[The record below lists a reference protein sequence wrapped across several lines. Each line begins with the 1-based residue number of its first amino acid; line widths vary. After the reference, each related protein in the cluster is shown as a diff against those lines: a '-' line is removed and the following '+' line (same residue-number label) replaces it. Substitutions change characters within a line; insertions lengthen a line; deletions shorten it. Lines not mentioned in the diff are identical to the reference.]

1 MVKHIDF
8 LYKRDYNLYNQTRF
22 VDLPDGITLRP
33 CAKWTEKVRI
43 FKTVIKNN
51 NWGIDFKE
59 KNMEGHIEEFAEYLT
74 EIRGSSENTAA
85 SYKRDLYS
93 FTRFLEENGI
103 HNIKDV
109 NRTNIM
115 AYIYELEREDKAP
128 ATISRNA
135 ASIRSY
141 FIYLARKRIID
152 DNPAEGLETPKVEK
166 RMPAILSLSDVE
178 RLLEQPDITD
188 VKGIRDKAMLEVLYA
203 TGMRVTELISL
214 EISDINMEME
224 YLSCKNGEKTRII
237 PLGSKALEALDEYLR
252 KARMSMLRDER
263 EKTLFVNC
271 FGHPM
276 TRQGFWKIIKVYAK
290 KAGIK
295 EDITPHMLRHSFA
308 VHLIENGADLQ
319 AVQEMMGHSD
329 ISTTQM
335 YARLNKNRLKDVY
348 SKTHPRA

>member
-1 MVKHIDF
+1 
-8 LYKRDYNLYNQTRF
+8 
-22 VDLPDGITLRP
+22 
-33 CAKWTEKVRI
+33 
-43 FKTVIKNN
+43 
-51 NWGIDFKE
+51 
-59 KNMEGHIEEFAEYLT
+59 MEGHIEEFAEYLT

-178 RLLEQPDITD
+178 RLLEQPDVTD

-252 KARMSMLRDER
+252 KARMSMSRDER

>member
-1 MVKHIDF
+1 
-8 LYKRDYNLYNQTRF
+8 
-22 VDLPDGITLRP
+22 
-33 CAKWTEKVRI
+33 
-43 FKTVIKNN
+43 
-51 NWGIDFKE
+51 
-59 KNMEGHIEEFAEYLT
+59 MEGHIEEFAEYLT
-74 EIRGSSENTAA
+74 EIRGSSENTEAY
-85 SYKRDLYS
+85 YKRDLYS

-178 RLLEQPDITD
+178 RLLEQPDVTD

>member
-33 CAKWTEKVRI
+33 CAKRTEKVRI

-224 YLSCKNGEKTRII
+224 YLS
-237 PLGSKALEALDEYLR
+237 
-252 KARMSMLRDER
+252 
-263 EKTLFVNC
+263 
-271 FGHPM
+271 
-276 TRQGFWKIIKVYAK
+276 
-290 KAGIK
+290 
-295 EDITPHMLRHSFA
+295 
-308 VHLIENGADLQ
+308 
-319 AVQEMMGHSD
+319 
-329 ISTTQM
+329 
-335 YARLNKNRLKDVY
+335 
-348 SKTHPRA
+348 